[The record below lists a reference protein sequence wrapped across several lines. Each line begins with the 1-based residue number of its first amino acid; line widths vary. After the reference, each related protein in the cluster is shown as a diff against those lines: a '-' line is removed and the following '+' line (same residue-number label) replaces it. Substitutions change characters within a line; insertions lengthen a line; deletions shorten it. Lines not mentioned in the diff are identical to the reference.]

1 MKSEIDLA
9 AVRTIIVIHALSAT
23 ILVQIAQ
30 QLWIFDEFGDFR
42 WGRKIRFVT
51 DMQQLRYISIV
62 RFS

>member
-30 QLWIFDEFGDFR
+30 QL
-42 WGRKIRFVT
+42 
-51 DMQQLRYISIV
+51 
-62 RFS
+62 